1 MVEICDTVLGVCGD
15 VNNLLL
21 TMTALNYI
29 LQRFSDNRESTLGL
43 YFKTIVHGSGNKLH
57 FMGYSLEDEYRP
69 EKVAKDT
76 RIPAGIYELVIQEL
90 VTPLTKKY
98 REKHPD
104 WFENHIMLKDVPNYT
119 GVYMHIGNKDDHT
132 DACLLMGDNANN
144 NSIGDGEIQNSTN
157 CFKRFYK
164 ELYPHLKAGGKAFIE
179 IRDESKLL

>member
-1 MVEICDTVLGVCGD
+1 MSDLKY
-15 VNNLLL
+15 L
-21 TMTALNYI
+21 

-43 YFKTIVHGSGNKLH
+43 YFKRITSGIDQKLH
-57 FMGYSLEDEYRP
+57 FLGYALEDEYRP
-69 EKVAKDT
+69 QKVAKDT
-76 RIPAGIYELVIQEL
+76 RIPANTYELVIQ
-90 VTPLTKKY
+90 TALTTLTQKY
-98 REKHPD
+98 RDKHD
-104 WFENHIMLKDVPNYT
+104 WFENHIMLKDVPNYV

-164 ELYPHLKAGGKAFIE
+164 ELYPHLKAGGRAWIE